1 MSSTGI
7 QSARLR
13 LRPFIDNHL
22 FTVVSSLGR
31 LWRHPLNSIMTI
43 GVIAIALALPA
54 GLYNGLNNLRGLG
67 SGWEELGDVALFLKP
82 ETNQQI
88 AQRLQQE
95 LSDRRDIEAV
105 VIITPKQALADFAA
119 VSGFS
124 DTLAA
129 LPSNPLPFVLVLR
142 PAGGSRDPGQLADL
156 TRDLAK
162 LPEVEL
168 AQLDQ
173 EWLERFNQLI
183 DIGQRAI
190 RVIGALLAITV
201 LLVVG
206 NTIRLDIQNRREEI
220 EVTRLLGA
228 TNGFVRRPF
237 LYGGIWLGALGGLLA
252 VLLVAAGTAALA
264 GPVAALTASYDSQF
278 SISGLGL
285 QEGVQLILFGAGAG
299 WLGSWLAVGREL
311 AAIQPR

>member
-1 MSSTGI
+1 M
-7 QSARLR
+7 
-13 LRPFIDNHL
+13 

-67 SGWEELGDVALFLKP
+67 SGWEELGDIALFLQP
-82 ETNQQI
+82 DTDVQTAE
-88 AQRLQQE
+88 RLLQE
-95 LSDRRDIEAV
+95 LSSRADIESALM
-105 VIITPKQALADFAA
+105 ITPEQALVDFAA
-119 VSGFS
+119 VSGFL
-124 DTLAA
+124 DTLQA
-129 LPSNPLPFVLVLR
+129 LPANPLPFVLVLR
-142 PAGGSRDPGQLADL
+142 PSGKERDPTQLASL

-168 AQLDQ
+168 AQLDK
-173 EWLERFNQLI
+173 EWLQRFNNLI

-190 RVIGALLAITV
+190 RVIGALLAIAV

-220 EVTRLLGA
+220 EVIRLLGA

-237 LYGGIWLGALGGLLA
+237 LYGGVWLGALGGLIA
-252 VLLVAAGTAALA
+252 VLLVAAGTAALS
-264 GPVAALTASYDSQF
+264 GPVAALTATYDSQF

-285 QEGVQLILFGAGAG
+285 KEGVQLVFFGAGTG
-299 WLGSWLAVGREL
+299 WLGSWLAVSREL
-311 AAIQPR
+311 SAIQPR

>member
-1 MSSTGI
+1 MSGTREQRVRWPI
-7 QSARLR
+7 
-13 LRPFIDNHL
+13 RPLLANHL
-22 FTVVSSLGR
+22 FTVISSLGR

-54 GLYNGLNNLRGLG
+54 GLYNGLNNMRGLG

-82 ETNQQI
+82 EANAQI
-88 AQRLQQE
+88 AQRLQQQ
-95 LSDRRDIEAV
+95 LSSRADIESV
-105 VIITPKQALADFAA
+105 LIITPEQALADFAA

-124 DTLAA
+124 DTLTA
-129 LPSNPLPFVLVLR
+129 LPANPLPFVLVLR
-142 PAGGSRDPGQLADL
+142 PVGDANGSSRLASL
-156 TRDLAK
+156 TRDLAT

-206 NTIRLDIQNRREEI
+206 NTIRLDIQNRRQEI

-228 TNGFVRRPF
+228 TTGFVRRPF
-237 LYGGIWLGALGGLLA
+237 LYGGLWLGALGGLVA
-252 VLLVAAGTAALA
+252 VLLVAAGTAALS
-264 GPVAALTASYDSQF
+264 GPVAALTASYNSQF
-278 SISGLGL
+278 SISGLDL
-285 QEGVQLILFGAGAG
+285 KEGVQLVLFGAGTG